1 MMIGDKRRINNQ
13 DRAASGPPEKGDRK
27 MDYYITLLRLG
38 NETIPGSDVMNVLY
52 PDKED
57 PVWLIQLKDGTE
69 IRTTHPVTVI
79 EKPDWAR

>member
-27 MDYYITLLRLG
+27 MAYTLLRFE
-38 NETIPGSDVMNVLY
+38 NETIPGADVLY
-52 PDKED
+52 VFYPDRED
-57 PVWLIQLKDGTE
+57 PVCLIKLKDGTE